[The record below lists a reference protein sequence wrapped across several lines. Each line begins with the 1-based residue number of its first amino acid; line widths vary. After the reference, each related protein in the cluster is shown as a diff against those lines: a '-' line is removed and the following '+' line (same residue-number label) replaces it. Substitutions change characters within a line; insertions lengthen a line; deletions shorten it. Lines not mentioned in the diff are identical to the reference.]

1 MGNSP
6 AQIYALVFGAVLTA
20 AGIIG
25 FFVDASFDVES
36 VVPRETLILFDING
50 WHNIVHLVSGVIGLA
65 LAGSYGG
72 ARAYALGL
80 GLVYVVITILGF
92 IVGNDGT
99 LLRLIPINT
108 EDNFLHL
115 LIAIAGI
122 GAYAATPASPAPTTT
137 TGAAAA

>member
-25 FFVDASFDVES
+25 FFVDASFDIES

-80 GLVYVVITILGF
+80 GLVYVVVTVLGF

-137 TGAAAA
+137 ATAT